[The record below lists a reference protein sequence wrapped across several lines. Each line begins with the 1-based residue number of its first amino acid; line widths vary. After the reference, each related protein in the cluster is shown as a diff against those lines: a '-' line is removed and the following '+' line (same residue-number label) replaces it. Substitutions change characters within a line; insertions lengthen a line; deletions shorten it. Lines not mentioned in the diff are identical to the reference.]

1 MRLVILGGPGAG
13 RGTQSERLGDR
24 LKLLWISTGDILRAA
39 IAPGATD
46 PNLTQLG
53 QQAQVYV
60 ERGEL
65 VPDEVMIQ
73 FIRLRL
79 LQADAASG
87 WILDG
92 YPRTAFQ
99 AEELDFLLEDLGQR
113 LNKAIYLDVPDE
125 ILRSRSIARGLLDD
139 QPDAVQRRIDL
150 FHARTQ
156 PLLEYYEL
164 RDRLLRINGNQTIE
178 QVQQEII
185 TQLGPARQT

>member
-1 MRLVILGGPGAG
+1 LVILGGPGAG

>member
-1 MRLVILGGPGAG
+1 
-13 RGTQSERLGDR
+13 LGDR